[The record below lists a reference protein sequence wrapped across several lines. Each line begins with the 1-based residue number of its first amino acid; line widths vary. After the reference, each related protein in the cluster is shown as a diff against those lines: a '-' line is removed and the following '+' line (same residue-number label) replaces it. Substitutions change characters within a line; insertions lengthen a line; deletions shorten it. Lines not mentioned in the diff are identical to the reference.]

1 MARHWEDRNYLV
13 NSIGSAGSWGHALWF
28 LTIIFAIIGVISDL
42 ANTAIGLTS
51 MSWFLLAIVFGLLCI
66 PFFIGIAMAWYLKSL
81 EK

>member
-1 MARHWEDRNYLV
+1 MTRHWEDRNYLI

-28 LTIIFAIIGVISDL
+28 LTIIFGIIGVISDL

-51 MSWFLLAIVFGLLCI
+51 ISWFLLAIVFGLLSI
-66 PFFIGIAMAWYLKSL
+66 PFFIGIAMAWYLKTT